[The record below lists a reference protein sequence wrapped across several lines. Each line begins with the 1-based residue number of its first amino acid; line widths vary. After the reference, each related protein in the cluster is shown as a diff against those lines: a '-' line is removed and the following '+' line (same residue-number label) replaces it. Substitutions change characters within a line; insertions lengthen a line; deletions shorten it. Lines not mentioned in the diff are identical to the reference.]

1 MLIIYLLN
9 MSYKHSYL
17 VTIQYLGFRF
27 HGWQKQP
34 NLKTGHLF
42 LDKTLK
48 FIYKGVRFKSL
59 GVGRTDAR
67 VSASHFAFQL
77 FIDEAIDFKQFMI
90 EFNTNAPSDMRALKI
105 EDIPRNFNIIK
116 HPKIKEYR
124 YYFSYGEKNHPYAAP
139 FLTRFR
145 EQLDITLMQE
155 GAQLFEGVHNFKRF
169 CTKPSEVTKVQ
180 REIKYCRIE
189 ENTELTA
196 SFFPKESYVLI
207 VRGEGFLR
215 NQIRLIMG
223 ALHDL
228 GKGEFGLG
236 FIKESLNPDSD
247 IELIKN
253 IAPASGLHLHKID
266 FKS

>member
-1 MLIIYLLN
+1 MN
-9 MSYKHSYL
+9 YKHSYL

-48 FIYKGVRFKSL
+48 FIYKGIRFKSL

-67 VSASHFAFQL
+67 VSANYFAFQL
-77 FIDEAIDFKQFMI
+77 FIDHEVDFNQFMLD
-90 EFNTNAPSDMRALKI
+90 FNANAPGDMRALKI
-105 EDIPRNFNIIK
+105 ENIDRDFNIIQ
-116 HPKIKEYR
+116 HPKVKEYR

-145 EQLDITLMQE
+145 EQLDVPLMKE
-155 GAQLFEGVHNFKRF
+155 GAKLFEGFHNYKRY
-169 CTKPSEVTKVQ
+169 CTKPSEETKVE
-180 REIKYCRIE
+180 REIIYCRIE
-189 ENTELTA
+189 KNTELTA

-223 ALHDL
+223 GLHSL
-228 GKGEFGLG
+228 GKGEFDLN
-236 FIKESLNPDSD
+236 FIKQSLDPNSD

-253 IAPASGLHLHKID
+253 IAPASGLHLQNIE
-266 FKS
+266 FK

>member
-1 MLIIYLLN
+1 MN
-9 MSYKHSYL
+9 YKHTYL

-48 FIYKGVRFKSL
+48 FIFKGIRLKSL

-67 VSASHFAFQL
+67 VSANHFAFQL
-77 FIDEAIDFKQFMI
+77 FIDEKVDFEQFMI
-90 EFNTNAPSDMRALKI
+90 DFNANAPGDMRALNI
-105 EDIPRNFNIIK
+105 ENIYDKFNIIQ
-116 HPKIKEYR
+116 HPKVKEYR

-145 EQLDITLMQE
+145 EQLDVDLMKQ
-155 GAQLFEGVHNFKRF
+155 GALLFEGFHNFKRF
-169 CTKPSEVTKVQ
+169 CTKPSEDTKVE
-180 REIKYCRIE
+180 REILNCRIE
-189 ENTELTA
+189 INTELTA
-196 SFFPKESYVLI
+196 SFFPKESFVLV

-223 ALHDL
+223 ALHSL
-228 GKGEFGLG
+228 GKGEYGLD
-236 FIKESLNPDSD
+236 FIKGSLNTDSD
-247 IELIKN
+247 IDFVKN
-253 IAPASGLHLHKID
+253 IDTASGLDLHNID
-266 FKS
+266 FNKN

>member
-1 MLIIYLLN
+1 MN
-9 MSYKHSYL
+9 YKHSYL

-48 FIYKGVRFKSL
+48 FIYKDIRLKSL

-77 FIDEAIDFKQFMI
+77 FIDEKVDFNQFMTD
-90 EFNTNAPSDMRALKI
+90 FNINAPSDIRALNI
-105 EDIPRNFNIIK
+105 EDIPRDFNVIQ

-139 FLTRFR
+139 FLNRFR
-145 EQLDITLMQE
+145 EQLDIELMKE
-155 GAQLFEGVHNFKRF
+155 GAKLFEGFHNYKRY
-169 CTKPSEVTKVQ
+169 CTKPSPETKVE
-180 REIKYCRIE
+180 REIQYCRIE
-189 ENTELTA
+189 KNTELTA

-223 ALHDL
+223 GLHSL
-228 GKGEFGLG
+228 GKGEFDLE
-236 FIKESLNPDSD
+236 FIKQSLDPNSD
-247 IELIKN
+247 IDLIKN
-253 IAPASGLHLHKID
+253 IAPASGLHLANIL
-266 FKS
+266 FKNMS

>member
-1 MLIIYLLN
+1 MN
-9 MSYKHSYL
+9 YKHSYL

-48 FIYKGVRFKSL
+48 FIFKGVRLKSL

-67 VSASHFAFQL
+67 VSASNFAFQL
-77 FIDEAIDFKQFMI
+77 FIDEEVNFEQFMVD
-90 EFNTNAPSDMRALKI
+90 FNVNAPSDMRALKI
-105 EDIPRNFNIIK
+105 EDIPRNFNIIQ
-116 HPKIKEYR
+116 HPKVKEYR

-139 FLTRFR
+139 FLNRFR
-145 EQLDITLMQE
+145 EQLDIELMKQ
-155 GAQLFEGVHNFKRF
+155 GAKLFEGFHNYKRY
-169 CTKPSEVTKVQ
+169 CTKPSPETKVE
-180 REIKYCRIE
+180 REILFCRIE
-189 ENTELTA
+189 KNTELTA
-196 SFFPKESYVLI
+196 SFFPNESYVLI

-228 GKGEFGLG
+228 GKGEFDLE
-236 FIKESLNPDSD
+236 FIKKSLEPDSD
-247 IELIKN
+247 IDLIKN
-253 IAPASGLHLHKID
+253 IAPASGLHLYNID
-266 FKS
+266 FKK

>member
-1 MLIIYLLN
+1 MMN
-9 MSYKHSYL
+9 YKHTYL

-48 FIYKGVRFKSL
+48 FIFKGIRLKSL

-77 FIDEAIDFKQFMI
+77 FIDEKVDFEQFMI
-90 EFNTNAPSDMRALKI
+90 DFNANAPGDMRALNI
-105 EDIPRNFNIIK
+105 ENIYDKFNIIQ
-116 HPKIKEYR
+116 HPKVKEYR

-145 EQLDITLMQE
+145 EQLDVDLMKQ
-155 GAQLFEGVHNFKRF
+155 GALLFEGFHNFKRF
-169 CTKPSEVTKVQ
+169 CTKPSEDTKVE
-180 REIKYCRIE
+180 REILNCRIE
-189 ENTELTA
+189 INTELTA
-196 SFFPKESYVLI
+196 SFFPKESFVLV

-223 ALHDL
+223 ALHSL
-228 GKGEFGLG
+228 GKGEYGLD
-236 FIKESLNPDSD
+236 FIKESLNPHSD
-247 IELIKN
+247 IDFVKN
-253 IAPASGLHLHKID
+253 IAPASGLHLHNID
-266 FKS
+266 FNKN

>member
-1 MLIIYLLN
+1 MN
-9 MSYKHSYL
+9 YKHTYL

-48 FIYKGVRFKSL
+48 FIFKGIRLKSL

-67 VSASHFAFQL
+67 VSANYFSFQL
-77 FIDEAIDFKQFMI
+77 FIDEKVDFEQFMI
-90 EFNTNAPSDMRALKI
+90 DFNSNAPGDMRALKI
-105 EDIPRNFNIIK
+105 ENIDDKFNIIQ
-116 HPKIKEYR
+116 HPKVKEYR

-145 EQLDITLMQE
+145 EQLDVDLMKQ
-155 GAQLFEGVHNFKRF
+155 GALLFEGFHNFKRF
-169 CTKPSEVTKVQ
+169 CTKPSEDTKVE
-180 REIKYCRIE
+180 REILNCRIE
-189 ENTELTA
+189 INTELTA
-196 SFFPKESYVLI
+196 SFFPKESFVLV

-223 ALHDL
+223 ALHSL
-228 GKGEFGLG
+228 GKGEYGLD
-236 FIKESLNPDSD
+236 FIKESLNPHSD
-247 IELIKN
+247 IDFVKN
-253 IAPASGLHLHKID
+253 IAPASGLHLHNID
-266 FKS
+266 FKKN

>member
-1 MLIIYLLN
+1 MMN
-9 MSYKHSYL
+9 YKHTYL

-48 FIYKGVRFKSL
+48 FIFKGIRLKSL

-77 FIDEAIDFKQFMI
+77 FIDESVDFDQFMI
-90 EFNTNAPSDMRALKI
+90 DFNANAPGDMRALKI
-105 EDIPRNFNIIK
+105 ENIDDKFNIIQ
-116 HPKIKEYR
+116 HPKLKEYR

-145 EQLDITLMQE
+145 EQLDVDLMKE
-155 GAQLFEGVHNFKRF
+155 GALLFEGFHNFKRF
-169 CTKPSEVTKVQ
+169 CTKPTEETKVE
-180 REIKYCRIE
+180 REILHCRIE
-189 ENTELTA
+189 INTELTA
-196 SFFPKESYVLI
+196 SFFPKESFVLV

-228 GKGEFGLG
+228 GKGEFDLD
-236 FIKESLNPDSD
+236 FIKQSLNPTSD
-247 IELIKN
+247 IDFIKN
-253 IAPASGLHLHKID
+253 IAPASGLHLHKLE
-266 FKS
+266 FKDL